1 MASNNRID
9 SVLDLDGIRELI
21 PEYAFGLANPEDIR
35 FVESNLINCPEA
47 VNELADFRQLQAELR
62 ASVLQIEPSL
72 VVGERLMA
80 AIATPT
86 IAIKPR
92 RQTFR
97 LSWLAPSL
105 LVIPLPLTHF
115 YFLL

>member
-1 MASNNRID
+1 MTPNSRID
-9 SVLDLDGIRELI
+9 PAVDWDGIRELI
-21 PEYAFGLANPEDIR
+21 AGYAFGLADPEDIR

-47 VNELADFRQLQAELR
+47 VDELADFRQLQAELR
-62 ASVLQIEPSL
+62 ASVPQIEPPL
-72 VVGERLMA
+72 AVGERLMA

-86 IAIKPR
+86 IAMKPR